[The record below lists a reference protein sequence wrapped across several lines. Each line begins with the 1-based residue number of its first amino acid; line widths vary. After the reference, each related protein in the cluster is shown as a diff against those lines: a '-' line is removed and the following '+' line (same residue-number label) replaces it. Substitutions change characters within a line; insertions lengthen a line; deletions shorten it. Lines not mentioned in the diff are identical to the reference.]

1 MDLFQNYQKSL
12 EKSEFSIAKAII
24 FKTLRDNYTEL
35 PYQYLRFFL
44 PTVLKRFIPKSILD
58 SQDQSKNT
66 FLHLTISALNYQN
79 LTDKYCENIEEMVLT
94 LLKFGATPNSQGSS
108 KNTPLH
114 LAIIFQNPR
123 IISHLC
129 NYGADINLTNAW
141 CYSPYDFAFIAN
153 SHLCTRVLLE
163 ESSARWWFE
172 RKLEFGFVFLLVVL
186 SYIFA
191 F

>member
-1 MDLFQNYQKSL
+1 MDSFQNYQKSL
-12 EKSEFSIAKAII
+12 EKSEFSKAKAII
-24 FKTLRDNYTEL
+24 FKTLQDNHAEL
-35 PYQYLRFFL
+35 PYQYLRIFL
-44 PTVLKRFIPKSILD
+44 PNVLRQFIPKSVLD
-58 SQDQSKNT
+58 SQDRSKNT
-66 FLHLTISALNYQN
+66 FLHLTISALDNKN
-79 LTDKYCENIEEMVLT
+79 LTDEYCENIEKIVLT
-94 LLKFGATPNSQGSS
+94 LLKFGATPNSQGFS

-114 LAIIFQNPR
+114 LATKYQNPR

-129 NYGADINLTNAW
+129 NYGADINLTNTW
-141 CYSPYDFAFIAN
+141 GYSPYDFALMAN

-163 ESSARWWFE
+163 ESSTRWWFE